1 MIISEVKSANLSAK
15 YVAISSQK
23 LINDL
28 QSNGF
33 ELSGFQAKKKGA
45 KTETYN
51 VSKDGNVIGQIKWSS
66 RMRGYAFLPTNDISD
81 EIKDFVKDLM
91 KKRREEK

>member
-1 MIISEVKSANLSAK
+1 MKYLKTYILFESKSNLK
-15 YVAISSQK
+15 FTKQP
-23 LINDL
+23 
-28 QSNGF
+28 
-33 ELSGFQAKKKGA
+33 KKKGA

-51 VSKDGNVIGQIKWSS
+51 VSKDGSVIGQIKWSS